1 MPFTVED
8 FNDLVRILEEK
19 PEWRAALRRQ
29 VLTDELLALPEQ
41 VASLRAETERRFQ
54 ELTAQVAELAAAQQ
68 RTEGQLAELATA
80 QKRTEEQVIT
90 LTAQMATLTTQVT
103 ELVEAQKRTNT
114 QITELAGISR
124 ILKDDMGEVKGS
136 LLEIA
141 YRTKGPAYF
150 GRIIRR
156 THVLS
161 PDELTALVENAVES
175 GTLSDDQAEDIY
187 EADVVVR
194 GRRREDGTEV
204 YLVVEVSW
212 GVGTDDVTRAARRA
226 ALLAHTGAAT
236 IPVVAG
242 RWVTDEAEWLAHE
255 QQVWQLTDGRAV
267 PPEPSHAN

>member
-54 ELTAQVAELAAAQQ
+54 ELIE
-68 RTEGQLAELATA
+68 A
-80 QKRTEEQVIT
+80 QKRTDAQLAA
-90 LTAQMATLTTQVT
+90 LTGQVT
-103 ELVEAQKRTNT
+103 ELVEAQRRTNA
-114 QITELAGISR
+114 QVTELAGISR
-124 ILKDDMGEVKGS
+124 ILKDDMGEVKGK
-136 LLEIA
+136 LLEID

-156 THVLS
+156 AHVLS
-161 PDELTALVENAVES
+161 PDELTTLIDGAVES
-175 GTLSDDQAEDIY
+175 GALSDAQAEDLS

-194 GRRREDGTEV
+194 GRRREDGAEV

-242 RWVTDEAEWLAHE
+242 KWVTDEAEWLARE
-255 QQVWQLTDGRAV
+255 QQVWQLTDGHAV
-267 PPEPSHAN
+267 PPEPHQAN

>member
-54 ELTAQVAELAAAQQ
+54 ELT
-68 RTEGQLAELATA
+68 
-80 QKRTEEQVIT
+80 
-90 LTAQMATLTTQVT
+90 TQVT
-103 ELVEAQKRTNT
+103 ALVEAQKRTDAQLASLT
-114 QITELAGISR
+114 GQVTDLVEAQKRTDAQITELAGISR
-124 ILKDDMGEVKGS
+124 ILKDDMGEVKGR
-136 LLEIA
+136 LLEID

-161 PDELTALVENAVES
+161 PDELTTLIDGAVES
-175 GTLSDDQAEDIY
+175 GALSDAQAEDLS

-194 GRRREDGTEV
+194 GRRREDGAEV

-242 RWVTDEAEWLAHE
+242 KWVTDEAEWLARE
-255 QQVWQLTDGRAV
+255 QQVWQLTDGHAV
-267 PPEPSHAN
+267 PPEPHQAN

>member
-1 MPFTVED
+1 MPFTVAD

-29 VLTDELLALPEQ
+29 VLTDELLSLPER
-41 VASLRAETERRFQ
+41 VAT
-54 ELTAQVAELAAAQQ
+54 LT
-68 RTEGQLAELATA
+68 
-80 QKRTEEQVIT
+80 EQVTMLTGQMTT
-90 LTAQMATLTTQVT
+90 LTARVT
-103 ELVEAQKRTNT
+103 ELVEAQKRTDAQLAALTGQVTELVEAKRRTNA
-114 QITELAGISR
+114 QVTELAGISR
-124 ILKDDMGEVKGS
+124 ILKDDMGEVKGK
-136 LLEIA
+136 LLEID

-156 THVLS
+156 AHVLS
-161 PDELTALVENAVES
+161 PDELTTLIDGAVES
-175 GTLSDDQAEDIY
+175 GALSDAQAEDLS

-194 GRRREDGTEV
+194 GRRREDGAEV

-242 RWVTDEAEWLAHE
+242 KWVTDEAEWLARE
-255 QQVWQLTDGRAV
+255 QQVWQLTDGHAV
-267 PPEPSHAN
+267 PPEPHQAN